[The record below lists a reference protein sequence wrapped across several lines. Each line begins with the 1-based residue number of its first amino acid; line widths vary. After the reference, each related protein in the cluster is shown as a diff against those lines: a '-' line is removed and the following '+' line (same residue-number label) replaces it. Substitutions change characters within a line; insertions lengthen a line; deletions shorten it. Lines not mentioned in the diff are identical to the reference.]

1 MLALKTYSWGG
12 NNCSEWFSVVL
23 WIYSQGRPSG
33 PKMPSPVWRYIADRS
48 GMCVLKGARSTEDT
62 LLHGTV
68 EAEKCDLPVLQEIEQ
83 ERHWL

>member
-1 MLALKTYSWGG
+1 
-12 NNCSEWFSVVL
+12 
-23 WIYSQGRPSG
+23 
-33 PKMPSPVWRYIADRS
+33 MPSPVWRYIADRS